1 MAQRREGRSM
11 DARVKPEHGN
21 RKLGSAGASV
31 ESIYEWFRQFYQNT
45 GINLTFI
52 YDSYDRGRLID
63 GFWMTVWLS
72 LICLAASMVIG
83 LAGAWAQG
91 ARSALLRRAVAGYIE
106 FFRNTPPLV
115 QLYFFYFALGSLMP
129 TTENRF
135 GLQEPVLDNFAWA
148 IISLS
153 FFAGAF
159 NVEIF
164 RSGIEAVPT
173 STKEAA
179 ESLGYTRLQTYLW
192 IVLPLA
198 FRVCLPALNNNLVN
212 LVKTTTLAYA
222 IAVPEMLY
230 MANQIW
236 SDSVNVPE
244 MMTFLLFAYVLLVGI
259 LVWAM
264 HRWERAMRL
273 PGFGA

>member
-1 MAQRREGRSM
+1 MEAVY
-11 DARVKPEHGN
+11 DWARV
-21 RKLGSAGASV
+21 L
-31 ESIYEWFRQFYQNT
+31 YQDT

-52 YDSYDRGRLID
+52 YDSYDRDRLID
-63 GFWMTVWLS
+63 GFLMTVWLS
-72 LICLAASMVIG
+72 VICLVLSVVIG
-83 LAGAWAQG
+83 IIGAWAQG
-91 ARSALLRRAVAGYIE
+91 ARSRALRWLVAGYIE

-115 QLYFFYFALGSLMP
+115 QLYFFYFALGSIMP
-129 TTENRF
+129 TTTNRF
-135 GLQEPVLDNFAWA
+135 GLEEPLLNNFAWA
-148 IISLS
+148 VISLS

-164 RSGIEAVPT
+164 RSGIEAVPE

-179 ESLGYTRLQTYLW
+179 EALGYTRLQTYLE

-230 MANQIW
+230 QANQIW

-244 MMTFLLFAYVLLVGI
+244 MMTFLLIAYVFLVGV
-259 LVWAM
+259 LVWGM
-264 HRWERAMRL
+264 HRWERSMRL
-273 PGFGA
+273 PGFGS